1 MDKCNCWE
9 EIEKATGYYKGF
21 PMEVKNKI
29 QICNGTKERE
39 ECSCNGNP
47 EKCTF
52 YPEKRKENKVM
63 NTAEMYLQAIN
74 DGKFYRT
81 SSSNNDKI
89 FYQKDRG
96 LFEEDECSVSI
107 QVWDCFEDLMV
118 EQWELCDMIM
128 TRTEAEQKFNIKII
142 D

>member
-1 MDKCNCWE
+1 MNIFK
-9 EIEKATGYYKGF
+9 
-21 PMEVKNKI
+21 
-29 QICNGTKERE
+29 
-39 ECSCNGNP
+39 ECSCNGNL

-74 DGKFYRT
+74 DGKFYQT
-81 SSSNNDKI
+81 SSSDNDKI

-96 LFEEDECSVSI
+96 LFGEDECPI
-107 QVWDCFEDLMV
+107 PIHVWDSFKDLMA
-118 EQWELCDMIM
+118 EQWDLCDMIM
-128 TRTEAEQKFNIKII
+128 TKTEAEQKFGIQII

>member
-1 MDKCNCWE
+1 
-9 EIEKATGYYKGF
+9 
-21 PMEVKNKI
+21 
-29 QICNGTKERE
+29 
-39 ECSCNGNP
+39 
-47 EKCTF
+47 
-52 YPEKRKENKVM
+52 M

-96 LFEEDECSVSI
+96 LFEEDERSVSI

>member
-1 MDKCNCWE
+1 MEKCSCWHQSLYGTNFKSDETMDIVHK
-9 EIEKATGYYKGF
+9 
-21 PMEVKNKI
+21 
-29 QICNGTKERE
+29 QICYGTKEME
-39 ECSCNGNP
+39 EYSCDGNP
-47 EKCTF
+47 EKGTF
-52 YPEKRKENKVM
+52 YPKKRKENKTM

-74 DGKFYRT
+74 DGRFYQT

-96 LFEEDECSVSI
+96 LFEEGECSVSI
-107 QVWDCFEDLMV
+107 QVWDGFEELML
-118 EQWELCDMIM
+118 ERWELCDMIM